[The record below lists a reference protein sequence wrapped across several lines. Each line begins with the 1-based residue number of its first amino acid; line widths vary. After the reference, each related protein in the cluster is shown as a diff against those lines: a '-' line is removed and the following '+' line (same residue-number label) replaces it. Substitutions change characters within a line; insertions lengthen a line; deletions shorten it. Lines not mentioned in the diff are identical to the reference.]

1 MDQRPQNLESLLSPE
16 KLSVGLPWKLFIF
29 AVILFGT
36 VLAAYFGLL
45 FGYKPFLN
53 SRIDDVN
60 QKIQNL
66 AQSIPAEDQKDFL
79 LFYSQVVNLKNLLSK
94 HVIATKLFPFLERN
108 TNKRVAFNVAAVDA
122 IRKEL
127 VLEGI
132 AESYSILAEQ
142 LQALNQSTEVK
153 EYLLNQSQ
161 LSDGRVRFRI
171 SAILDEKI
179 FKQ

>member
-53 SRIDDVN
+53 SRINDVN

-66 AQSIPAEDQKDFL
+66 AQSIPAENQKNFL
-79 LFYSQVVNLKNLLSK
+79 LFYSQVANLKNLLGN
-94 HVIATKLFPFLERN
+94 HIIFTKFFPFLERN
-108 TNKRVAFNVAAVDA
+108 TNKRVALSVSTVDA
-122 IRKEL
+122 SRKEL
-127 VLEGI
+127 ILEGI
-132 AESYSILAEQ
+132 AESYAILAEQ
-142 LQALNQSTEVK
+142 LQALNQATEVK

-161 LSDGRVRFRI
+161 LSDGRIRFRI
-171 SAILDEKI
+171 SAILDARI
-179 FKQ
+179 FK